1 MHMTLQPAVVS
12 RTMPTRMGGPLKG
25 VLALMFLLATTAA
38 PTVAQQSDRSLD
50 AGPGW
55 LIEGVSDLSDGEYQQ
70 RVEELLADGVI
81 GRAIKTR
88 QRLYRDR
95 YLTPLDDRSRTVFLR
110 GEPEEITL
118 VECGFVFQP
127 LEIWRY
133 ADDEPAL
140 IFHRDDTGLYRVWLP
155 TDGKPMLYSDEM
167 RYYMEQWEEFK
178 SRISG
183 KRFDKRTCE
192 AWKAVDDASGVDGLY
207 DVKKDRPT
215 DEDILAMLEPPADVQ
230 AWAGAIDEAAP
241 SPDLEGA
248 SLRLYFPELRRQRME
263 TLFIVDLPLDA
274 GVEPTVEPDDVEAAL
289 GPGAGTEASD
299 GGQGGVT
306 TEAVADDSEPGP
318 TPRPAVD
325 PAEQNEEQAVEA
337 ATIPPS
343 QVIDPELRVV
353 VEGLI
358 EQDGA
363 VFERFR
369 FRFRH
374 PVGKVD
380 ERLNDNPGMSL
391 SFREPLRPGTQF
403 VARLRV
409 EDPTSGRRAYL
420 ERSFEVPRLPVA
432 PPADERIQIADR
444 ASAETFAATSLT
456 AQQPDGGSQ
465 LYLVP
470 PAEEVVFGVLRTEAV
485 VVGEVK
491 EVRFLVDGQ
500 QQFTRTRPPYTAD
513 LNLSDVPRQQVIR
526 AEAYDADGELLAADE
541 LVVNQPQG
549 VFSVRI
555 LDPAP
560 RHARPG
566 QQNTV
571 RAEVTLPPERRLEK
585 VEFALDDE
593 VFATRTSPPWEA
605 EFTAPPQGV
614 VAYLAVTA
622 TLTTGA
628 RVEDVLFLNAPQ
640 ILEEVDVQLVELLT
654 TVVDGNGRPV
664 TGVTAEDFEIY
675 DNGRLQTLQK
685 FEVVENL
692 PLVLGFAL
700 DTSSSMKNALPEAK
714 NAVLGFL
721 DNTVR
726 PQDRVFSIAF
736 SHETR
741 VLTPPTDDFDL
752 VRRTLTDLVSYGGTA
767 LHDALVTSL
776 FFARGFEGRK
786 VLVLLSDGEDT
797 ASRIDFDTA
806 MHYAQASGT
815 VIYTVGLKITD
826 GTFRRQLERLAT
838 ETGGRA
844 FTISKASDLEG
855 VYQEIADELR
865 KQVLLAYAPAPPG
878 ELGEFHEVEV
888 KVKGRGLEA
897 RTIGGYVR

>member
-1 MHMTLQPAVVS
+1 MHLTSQPAPPF
-12 RTMPTRMGGPLKG
+12 RTTRSVGG
-25 VLALMFLLATTAA
+25 VAVTALLTVTIAA
-38 PTVAQQSDRSLD
+38 SAVAQTPERSLD
-50 AGPGW
+50 AGVGW
-55 LIEGVSDLSDGEYQQ
+55 LIDGASDLGDDAYER
-70 RVEELLADGVI
+70 RVEELLADEKVR
-81 GRAIKTR
+81 RAVEIR

-95 YLTPLDDRSRTVFLR
+95 YLTPLDDRSHTLFLR
-110 GEPEEITL
+110 GEPAEITP

-133 ADDEPAL
+133 GEDEPRL
-140 IFHRDDTGLYRVWLP
+140 IFHRDDTGLYHLWLP
-155 TDGKPMLYSDEM
+155 TDGKPKLYTDEM
-167 RYYMEQWEEFK
+167 RYYMEQWEQFK

-192 AWKAVDDASGVDGLY
+192 AWKAVDEASGVDGLY
-207 DVKKDRPT
+207 DAKKDRPT
-215 DEDILAMLEPPADVQ
+215 DEDVLAMVKPPAEVE
-230 AWAGAIDEAAP
+230 AWAGAVDEAAGL
-241 SPDLEGA
+241 DLAGA

-263 TLFIVDLPLDA
+263 TLFLVDLPADA
-274 GVEPTVEPDDVEAAL
+274 GVESTVQPDDVEAAL
-289 GPGAGTEASD
+289 GP
-299 GGQGGVT
+299 
-306 TEAVADDSEPGP
+306 DSEPNGEEAESGESEAGDGTEDAGSASSTDAP
-318 TPRPAVD
+318 DAD
-325 PAEQNEEQAVEA
+325 PDGQAADDADEA
-337 ATIPPS
+337 PPVAPN
-343 QVIDPELRVV
+343 QVIEPELRVV
-353 VEGLI
+353 VEGLL

-374 PVGKVD
+374 PLGEVD
-380 ERLNDNPGMSL
+380 DRVDDREGLHL
-391 SFREPLRPGTQF
+391 SFSEPLRPGYGYTT
-403 VARLRV
+403 RLRV

-420 ERSFEVPRLPVA
+420 ERTFEVPRLPVEA
-432 PPADERIQIADR
+432 PVDDYSTLLSTRPTAVEQVVAERVLSDAR
-444 ASAETFAATSLT
+444 
-456 AQQPDGGSQ
+456 

-485 VVGEVK
+485 VVGEVA

-500 QQFTRTRPPYTAD
+500 QQFTRTRPPFTAEV
-513 LNLSDVPRQQVIR
+513 NLSDVPRQQVIR
-526 AEAYDADGELLAADE
+526 AEAYDAEGALMASDE
-541 LVVNQPQG
+541 IVVNQPRG

-555 LDPAP
+555 VEPTPTSVAVGG
-560 RHARPG
+560 RNA
-566 QQNTV
+566 V
-571 RAEVTLPPERRLEK
+571 KAAVTLPPERRLEK
-585 VEFALDDE
+585 VEFTLDDE
-593 VFATRTSPPWEA
+593 VFASRTTPPWEA
-605 EFTAPPQGV
+605 EFTAPPEGV

-664 TGVTAEDFEIY
+664 TGVAAEDFEIY

-714 NAVLGFL
+714 SAVVGFL

-752 VRRTLTDLVSYGGTA
+752 VRRTLEDLVSYGGTA

-815 VIYTVGLKITD
+815 VVYAVGLKITD
-826 GTFRRQLERLAT
+826 GTFRRQLDRLAT

-844 FTISKASDLEG
+844 FTISEASDLDG

-865 KQVLLAYAPAPPG
+865 KQVLLAYAPTPPG

-888 KVKGRGLEA
+888 KVRQRGLEA

>member
-1 MHMTLQPAVVS
+1 MTLFAVTIALPA
-12 RTMPTRMGGPLKG
+12 
-25 VLALMFLLATTAA
+25 AA
-38 PTVAQQSDRSLD
+38 QTPERSLD
-50 AGPGW
+50 AGAGW
-55 LIEGVSDLSDGEYQQ
+55 LIDGASELSDDVYQEQ
-70 RVEELLADGVI
+70 VDELLAGDAVR
-81 GRAIKTR
+81 RAVEVR

-95 YLTPLDDRSRTVFLR
+95 YLTPLDDRSRTLFLR
-110 GEPEEITL
+110 GEPAEITP

-133 ADDEPAL
+133 GEGEPRL
-140 IFHRDDTGLYRVWLP
+140 IFHRDDTGLYHLWLP
-155 TDGKPMLYSDEM
+155 TDGKPMLYTDEM
-167 RYYMEQWEEFK
+167 RYYLEQWEQFK
-178 SRISG
+178 GRIQG

-192 AWKAVDDASGVDGLY
+192 AWEVVDEATGVDGLY
-207 DVKKDRPT
+207 KARKNRPT
-215 DEDILAMLEPPADVQ
+215 DEDILAMVESPADAG
-230 AWAGAIDEAAP
+230 AWAGAVDEAAGL
-241 SPDLEGA
+241 DLAGA

-263 TLFIVDLPLDA
+263 TLFIVDLPADA

-289 GPGAGTEASD
+289 GPDSEADGEEAESGESEAGDGAE
-299 GGQGGVT
+299 
-306 TEAVADDSEPGP
+306 VADSEPSTNASDADADGQATDDADQAP
-318 TPRPAVD
+318 TVAP
-325 PAEQNEEQAVEA
+325 N
-337 ATIPPS
+337 
-343 QVIDPELRVV
+343 QVIEPELRVV
-353 VEGLI
+353 VEGLL

-374 PVGKVD
+374 PLGEVD
-380 ERLNDNPGMSL
+380 ERVDDREGLHL
-391 SFREPLRPGTQF
+391 SFSEPLRPGYGYTT
-403 VARLRV
+403 RLRV

-420 ERSFEVPRLPVA
+420 ERTFEVPRLPVEA
-432 PPADERIQIADR
+432 PVDDYSTLLSTRPTAVEQVVAERVLSDAR
-444 ASAETFAATSLT
+444 
-456 AQQPDGGSQ
+456 

-485 VVGEVK
+485 VVGEVA

-500 QQFTRTRPPYTAD
+500 QQFTRTRPPFTAEV
-513 LNLSDVPRQQVIR
+513 NLSDVPRQQVIR
-526 AEAYDADGELLAADE
+526 AEAYDAEGALMASDE
-541 LVVNQPQG
+541 IVVNQPRG

-555 LDPAP
+555 VEPTPTSVAVGG
-560 RHARPG
+560 R
-566 QQNTV
+566 NTV
-571 RAEVTLPPERRLEK
+571 KAAVTLPPERRLEK
-585 VEFALDDE
+585 VEFTLDDE
-593 VFATRTSPPWEA
+593 VFASRTTPPWEA
-605 EFTAPPQGV
+605 EFTAPPAGV

-622 TLTTGA
+622 TLTNGA

-664 TGVTAEDFEIY
+664 TGVAAEDFEIY
-675 DNGRLQTLQK
+675 DNGRLQKLQK

-692 PLVLGFAL
+692 PLTLGFAV

-714 NAVLGFL
+714 RAVVGFL
-721 DNTVR
+721 DNTV
-726 PQDRVFSIAF
+726 PHDRVFSIAF

-752 VRRTLTDLVSYGGTA
+752 VRRTLEDLVSYGGTA

-826 GTFRRQLERLAT
+826 GTFRRQLARLAT

-844 FTISKASDLEG
+844 YTISEAAELEG

-865 KQVLLAYAPAPPG
+865 KQVLLAYAPSPPG
-878 ELGEFHEVEV
+878 EPGEFHEVEV